1 MGVVSKKDYRKK
13 YLSKTVFDDGAKG
26 VALDMFAKTGRVTD
40 AAMVAGVS
48 TSTVRSHLE
57 RDPEF
62 AQAWEIA
69 RQEYA
74 DYVTSLIE
82 ERAFKGVEEPII
94 GGKFRDQVVAHK
106 RVFSDSLAMMHAK
119 RYVEEYREKQQLDVS
134 VAGGV
139 LAVASPMPNSP
150 KGLKEWKSLYAGE
163 YEPGSIKPESPPRMV
178 EKQDERQV
186 EGSGEQ
192 RSGCGSAVPSERP
205 TVPESEDWGAV
216 GERASAFGEEARP
229 LSGGEHPDAGVDPGD
244 GA

>member
-13 YLSKTVFDDGAKG
+13 YLTRTAFDDGAKG

-48 TSTVRSHLE
+48 SSTVRNHLE

-74 DYVTSLIE
+74 DYVTGLIE
-82 ERAFKGVEEPII
+82 ERAFKGIEEPII

-119 RYVEEYREKQQLDVS
+119 RYVEEYRERQQLDVS

-139 LAVASPMPNSP
+139 LAVASPMPNTDSGTR
-150 KGLKEWKSLYAGE
+150 KWKKLYSGE
-163 YEPGSIKPESPPRMV
+163 YEPGSIKPEPPPRIS
-178 EKQDERQV
+178 EASDERQV
-186 EGSGEQ
+186 EGAGEQ
-192 RSGCGSAVPSERP
+192 PPAGGSTVPGEGP
-205 TVPESEDWGAV
+205 AIPESEDWGAV
-216 GERASAFGEEARP
+216 GERASPLGPEAGP
-229 LSGGEHPDAGVDPGD
+229 LSGGEHPDAGVIPGD

>member
-1 MGVVSKKDYRKK
+1 MGVVRKKDYRDRF
-13 YLSKTVFDDGAKG
+13 LSTTVFDDGAKG
-26 VALDMFAKTGRVTD
+26 VALDMFSKTGRVTD

-48 TSTVRSHLE
+48 TSTVKRHLE
-57 RDPEF
+57 RDSEF

-74 DYVTSLIE
+74 DYVTGLIE
-82 ERAFKGVEEPII
+82 ERAFKGIEEPII

-119 RYVEEYREKQQLDVS
+119 RYVGEYREWQQLDVS

-150 KGLKEWKSLYAGE
+150 DGVKQWKKLYAGE
-163 YEPGSIKPESPPRMV
+163 YEPGSIKPEPPPRLP
-178 EKQDERQV
+178 EKRDERPT

-192 RSGCGSAVPSERP
+192 PSEGGSSVPGERP
-205 TVPESEDWGAV
+205 PVPEFADWGAV
-216 GERASAFGEEARP
+216 GERASTFGEEAGP
-229 LSGGEHPDAGVDPGD
+229 VSGGERGD
-244 GA
+244 EGLDSGGGT